1 MDKTF
6 ELVICVDKEGKKKVV
21 LEKSTIDKIDTLTT
35 SFENSDEIRCFFSDK
50 VEDFEEKYKTYMNS
64 LSLKNNRKEQ
74 GDITIIGTINKEN
87 RRIKVLY
94 NKHIEVFEYI
104 IRNESFQIYLKRHDF
119 YEEYC
124 NIQQLKNGPVK
135 FNESTSFLIRK
146 ILNIYKQY
154 AKDKNELPIDT
165 IYKHLLKEEQLLK
178 EYQEL
183 YKESEEQEEVIYPEQ
198 LEAYELDFIRE
209 KHANQKYDIEDIKG
223 IKEIKGRQK
232 VKKISGGV

>member
-6 ELVICVDKEGKKKVV
+6 ELVICIDKDGKRKVV
-21 LEKSTIDKIDTLTT
+21 LERNTIDKIDTLTT

-50 VEDFEEKYKTYMNS
+50 VYEFEDKYKTYMNS

-74 GDITIIGTINKEN
+74 GDITIIGTIKKET

-104 IRNESFQIYLKRHDF
+104 IRNESFQIYLKKHDF

-135 FNESTSFLIRK
+135 FDENTSFLIRK

-154 AKDKNELPIDT
+154 AKEKNELPIDT
-165 IYKHLLKEEQLLK
+165 IFKHMRKQNQILEDYQALYDKTTNEGLEQ
-178 EYQEL
+178 
-183 YKESEEQEEVIYPEQ
+183 EQ
-198 LEAYELDFIRE
+198 LEAYELEFIRE
-209 KHANQKYDIEDIKG
+209 KHENQKYNIEDIKG

-232 VKKISGGV
+232 VKKIGGGK